1 MENISKDLIERCKSP
16 LKQAL
21 QDSKLSTSDINE
33 IILVGG
39 STRMT
44 FVPKLIKEIFDREP
58 KATVN
63 PDESV
68 AQ

>member
-1 MENISKDLIERCKSP
+1 